1 MDKSYW
7 EKIAPSYDSEIF
19 DVLHHD
25 KRNIISSVITKIAS
39 KNKTVIDIGCAIGKW
54 IPLLS
59 PRFKKVFAIDIS
71 VKNLERAKSNNSSYK
86 NVEYIRIN
94 MSNGKSK
101 IPQCDFAICIN
112 AILTADLQ
120 KRISFF
126 SSMSKALKNGGHIIL
141 TVPSL
146 ESSMLTSIIS
156 NQFNIDKNILH
167 KKRSM
172 AITSR
177 QWNNIRQG
185 NVEIDNIPTKH
196 YLKEELQYLL
206 KNEGFRI
213 IKTEKIEYDWKTEF
227 NNPPRWLN
235 DPYPWDWMVLA
246 QKIK

>member
-1 MDKSYW
+1 
-7 EKIAPSYDSEIF
+7 
-19 DVLHHD
+19 
-25 KRNIISSVITKIAS
+25 
-39 KNKTVIDIGCAIGKW
+39 
-54 IPLLS
+54 
-59 PRFKKVFAIDIS
+59 
-71 VKNLERAKSNNSSYK
+71 
-86 NVEYIRIN
+86 
-94 MSNGKSK
+94 
-101 IPQCDFAICIN
+101 
-112 AILTADLQ
+112 
-120 KRISFF
+120 
-126 SSMSKALKNGGHIIL
+126 
-141 TVPSL
+141 
-146 ESSMLTSIIS
+146 
-156 NQFNIDKNILH
+156 
-167 KKRSM
+167 M